1 MLGKLQIGVCG
12 GGDSRYTHCCV
23 GSNRGKH
30 PDTVSKQPKI
40 FIPGGWD
47 HSQVSVQE
55 PRCSLAY
62 PEPRLFNVRNH
73 ILASHSATVVGVT
86 EASTFNRS

>member
-23 GSNRGKH
+23 QFNRSKH
-30 PDTVSKQPKI
+30 PDTVSRQSKV

-47 HSQVSVQE
+47 HRQVSVQE
-55 PRCSLAY
+55 PGCSLVY
-62 PEPRLFNVRNH
+62 PEPRVFNVRNH
-73 ILASHSATVVGVT
+73 ILASHSATAVGFT
-86 EASTFNRS
+86 EASSFNRS

>member
-12 GGDSRYTHCCV
+12 GRDGRYTHCCV
-23 GSNRGKH
+23 GLNRGEH
-30 PDTVSKQPKI
+30 PDTVSRQLKV
-40 FIPGGWD
+40 FIPGGCD

-55 PRCSLAY
+55 PWCSLVY

-73 ILASHSATVVGVT
+73 ILASHSATVVGFT
-86 EASTFNRS
+86 EASSFNRS